1 MPTSNWTRR
10 QGNPYVAAVPAVRG
24 RGNHTSWMAAARR
37 GLVCSAPLLA
47 YSGCVGIT
55 IPTIFEVDAHGAPF
69 ASRAELGGQLPPFF
83 GPPVPVPVPTKTK
96 DISGTVRELSFTFL
110 KAGYTTREEVE
121 KNLAPID
128 TGTKEP
134 RFFWGRWKRS
144 SWASAPLLA
153 PYPPLAHREW
163 GLQNIL
169 IAFDPMNVVQ
179 GWKVLKDKELFQ
191 ELDRLEQARAA
202 PLDPSAPVR
211 LALDRFG
218 SATLILSAESFE
230 YQASRGFKTARGN
243 LTRITSTSSEVMPT
257 RDIGFNPEPDPAH
270 IWIKIH
276 FAKRAQGRKSLT
288 CGVDPAGFLVLRR
301 YVSETKRQ
309 TRPL

>member
-1 MPTSNWTRR
+1 
-10 QGNPYVAAVPAVRG
+10 
-24 RGNHTSWMAAARR
+24 MAAALR
-37 GLVCSAPLLA
+37 GLLCSAPLLA
-47 YSGCVGIT
+47 CSGCGLVLLT
-55 IPTIFEVDAHGAPF
+55 
-69 ASRAELGGQLPPFF
+69 S
-83 GPPVPVPVPTKTK
+83 VPVRVPTKTK
-96 DISGTVRELSFTFL
+96 DISGTVRELNFTFL
-110 KAGYTTREEVE
+110 KAGYTTREEVA

-153 PYPPLAHREW
+153 PGPPLAAREW

-169 IAFDPMNVVQ
+169 IAFDQKNVVQ
-179 GWKVLKDKELFQ
+179 SWKVLKDKELFQ
-191 ELDRLEQARAA
+191 ELERLEQAPAA
-202 PLDPSAPVR
+202 PLDLSAPVR
-211 LALDRFG
+211 LTVDRFG
-218 SATLILSAESFE
+218 SAILILSAESFE

-270 IWIKIH
+270 IWITIH